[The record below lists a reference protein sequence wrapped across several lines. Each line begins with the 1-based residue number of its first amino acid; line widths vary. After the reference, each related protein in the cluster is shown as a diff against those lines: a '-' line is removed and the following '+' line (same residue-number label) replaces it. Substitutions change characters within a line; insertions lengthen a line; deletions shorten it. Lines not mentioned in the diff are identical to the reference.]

1 MTLEVGPGGS
11 PSDRHEHEDEAWY
24 VLDGHLTTST
34 TPEGVR
40 S

>member
-1 MTLEVGPGGS
+1 AAATAAGITILS
-11 PSDRHEHEDEAWY
+11 IS
-24 VLDGHLTTST
+24 TTST